1 MTALIT
7 DIQRAGL
14 VDALATPLHAS
25 LWELA
30 RRLARPADA
39 SEFAAMA
46 QRDHAEVQ
54 HGLDALVDAGL
65 LEKLPVRADRRHP
78 TYRTRYE
85 TLIVTFDPND
95 PAQIRTA
102 ESIGSSYLN
111 HGRAQISAFLASD
124 STAEG
129 LMRPGWRHQS
139 YCNARLSPEE
149 IGELRRRIRAVHE
162 FLSGLQSQM
171 KGVEPSD
178 SPHCNIQVFIQVLPT
193 DPPALPLPEIRVV
206 PHHLVHEAREAATSN
221 GLHLLSTRERQ
232 VAIQLARGMSRPE
245 VARELGVSVNTV
257 ATISK
262 RIYAKLG
269 VRRRA
274 ELPSRLLGIPA

>member
-1 MTALIT
+1 MDALIA
-7 DIQRAGL
+7 DIQRPGL
-14 VDALATPLHAS
+14 VQALATPLHAS

-30 RRLARPADA
+30 RRLARPAEA

-46 QRDHAEVQ
+46 QRDPDDVQ
-54 HGLDALVDAGL
+54 RGLDALVDAGL

-85 TLIVTFDPND
+85 SLIVTFDPND
-95 PAQIRTA
+95 PAQIQTA
-102 ESIGSSYLN
+102 ESIGGRYLD
-111 HGRAQISAFLASD
+111 HGRSQIDSFLDGDRNGSGK
-124 STAEG
+124 T
-129 LMRPGWRHQS
+129 RPGWRHQS
-139 YCNARLSPEE
+139 YCTARLSAED
-149 IGELRRRIRAVHE
+149 IGELRRRIRAVHD
-162 FLSGLQSQM
+162 FLAGLQSQL
-171 KGVEPSD
+171 KGVAPD
-178 SPHCNIQVFIQVLPT
+178 DPPHCNVQVLVQVLPT
-193 DPPALPLPEIRVV
+193 DPPALPLPEVRVV
-206 PHHLVHEAREAATSN
+206 PHHLVHEAREAASSN
-221 GLHLLSTRERQ
+221 GMHLLSARERQ

>member
-1 MTALIT
+1 MI
-7 DIQRAGL
+7 DIHRAGL
-14 VDALATPLHAS
+14 AEALATPLHAS

-30 RRLARPADA
+30 RRLARPAEA
-39 SEFAAMA
+39 GEFAEMA

-54 HGLDALVDAGL
+54 RGLDALVDAGMM
-65 LEKLPVRADRRHP
+65 EKLPVRADRRHP
-78 TYRTRYE
+78 TYRTRHE
-85 TLIVTFDPND
+85 TVIVTFNPDD
-95 PAQIRTA
+95 PAQVRTA
-102 ESIGSSYLN
+102 ESIGKAYLD
-111 HGRAQISAFLASD
+111 HGKAQIGAFLD
-124 STAEG
+124 GDGTPEG

-139 YCNARLSPEE
+139 YCNARLSPED

-162 FLSGLQSQM
+162 FLAGLQSQV
-171 KGVEPSD
+171 KGVEPTE
-178 SPHCNIQVFIQVLPT
+178 SPHCNTQVFIQVLPT

-206 PHHLVHEAREAATSN
+206 PHHLVREAREAATSN
-221 GLHLLSTRERQ
+221 GMHLLSARERQ
-232 VAIQLARGMSRPE
+232 VAMQLARGMSRPE

-274 ELPSRLLGIPA
+274 ELPSRLLGIPT